1 MGLVVRSTGLFSCF
15 VSLRSCQ
22 RQTLEGEKMQK
33 YLLKRFLSSVVT
45 VWFVMT
51 LTFFLMNLLPGS
63 PFSSDEFIVPE
74 VRKVVEE
81 KYGLNEPVSKRYVQ
95 YVENVLRGDFG
106 VSYTK
111 KGITTNQIISSGLPY
126 SARIG
131 LWAACIVLAAGVSF
145 GILSAVYRDTWLDYG
160 LMLGSVL
167 GSTIPSFVFCT
178 LFLYLF
184 SKTLGWLPAYGVPDW
199 KGYIGPAVVSSLF
212 SVAFVTRLMKDSM
225 LDVMQQSYIRTARS
239 KGISEFRVIFVHVLR
254 NAILPVV
261 TYMGPMLASML
272 TGSFV
277 IERVFGIPG
286 IGYLFTTSVLNRD
299 YTLIMGITIF
309 FSVLLSLFS
318 FLVDVIYMLLDP
330 RIRLET

>member
-1 MGLVVRSTGLFSCF
+1 
-15 VSLRSCQ
+15 
-22 RQTLEGEKMQK
+22 
-33 YLLKRFLSSVVT
+33 
-45 VWFVMT
+45 
-51 LTFFLMNLLPGS
+51 MNLLPGS

-74 VRKVVEE
+74 VRQIVEE
-81 KYGLNEPVSKRYVQ
+81 KYGLNEPVSKRYIQ
-95 YVENVLRGDFG
+95 YVENILHGDFG

-126 SARIG
+126 SSRIG
-131 LWAACIVLAAGVSF
+131 LLAAGLVLIVGISC
-145 GILSAVYRDTWLDYG
+145 GILSAIYHDTWLDYG
-160 LMLGSVL
+160 LMFCSVL

-178 LFLYLF
+178 LFLYVF
-184 SKTLGWLPAYGVPDW
+184 SKTLGWLPAYGIPNW
-199 KGYIGPAVVSSLF
+199 KGYIGPVVVSSLF

-225 LDVMQQSYIRTARS
+225 LDTLQQSYIRTARS
-239 KGISEFRVIFVHVLR
+239 KGISEFRVVFVHALR
-254 NAILPVV
+254 NAVLPVV

-318 FLVDVIYMLLDP
+318 FLTDVIYMLLDP
-330 RIRLET
+330 RIRLEN